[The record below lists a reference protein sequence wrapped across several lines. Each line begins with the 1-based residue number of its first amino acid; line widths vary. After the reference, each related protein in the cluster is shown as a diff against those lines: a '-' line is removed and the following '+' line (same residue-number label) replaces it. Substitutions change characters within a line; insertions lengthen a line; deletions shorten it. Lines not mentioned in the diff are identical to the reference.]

1 MFYDLGSLYI
11 NSFVILIHLWQEV
24 WYISQQQKDLKGLNP
39 KVSYQESSMN
49 AKINGRKYD
58 RIWDIYIVA
67 KYLPKRHLVFT
78 KGKRVI

>member
-39 KVSYQESSMN
+39 KVYQESSMN